1 MISLDIRVYRT
12 FLLVARLLNI
22 TKAADQ
28 LNFSQPAITAQMH
41 SLEEEFRVRIFD
53 RSGKR
58 LTLTEA
64 GRQLVSYAERT
75 LALYEE
81 TKNAMAEF
89 GRAADSIRLGVST
102 QMINYLLPSLL
113 MDFQAQMPNVFV
125 SVEVCM
131 NTQDVL
137 KGVVEQR
144 YDLAFIHGAN
154 TLQQVRHHK
163 VWTDDIHW
171 VASAGFVEAHPEIA
185 RQDVREWPLI
195 NFSVGGVF
203 RAKFDEWMKNETIN
217 AVLEYSDS
225 EAIKRAVLGGL
236 GVSYLP
242 RVLVE
247 EAVSQGK
254 LVILAPKIPFHLDI
268 SLVHLKSKEFNL
280 PQYAL
285 LLAIANLPGAE
296 RSVKDMLAGR

>member
-1 MISLDIRVYRT
+1 
-12 FLLVARLLNI
+12 
-22 TKAADQ
+22 
-28 LNFSQPAITAQMH
+28 MH

-53 RSGKR
+53 RNGKR
-58 LTLTEA
+58 LTLTKA
-64 GRQLVSYAERT
+64 GRQLVTYAERT

-89 GRAADSIRLGVST
+89 SRGADTIRLGVST
-102 QMINYLLPSLL
+102 QMINYLLPPLL

-131 NTQDVL
+131 NTEDVL

-154 TLQQVRHHK
+154 PLQQVQYHK
-163 VWTDDIHW
+163 VWTDDIFW
-171 VASAGFVEAHPEIA
+171 VAGAGLVAARPDIA
-185 RQDVREWPLI
+185 RQDVRDWPLI

-203 RAKFDEWMKNETIN
+203 RAKFDEWMKNETIK

-247 EAVSQGK
+247 EAVAQGRM
-254 LVILAPKIPFHLDI
+254 VILAPKVPFHLDI
-268 SLVHLKSKEFNL
+268 SLVHLRNKEFSL
-280 PQYAL
+280 PLYAL
-285 LLAIANLPGAE
+285 LLAIANLPGAD
-296 RSVKDMLAGR
+296 RSVKDLLTNR